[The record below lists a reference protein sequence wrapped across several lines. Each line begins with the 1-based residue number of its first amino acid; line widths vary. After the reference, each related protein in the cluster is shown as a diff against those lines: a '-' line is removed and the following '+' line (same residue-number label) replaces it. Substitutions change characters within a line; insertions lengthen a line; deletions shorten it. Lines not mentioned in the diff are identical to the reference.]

1 MGDSHSSRHM
11 ATTALA
17 LYPYDE
23 EIVKDIFQPSDLSFP
38 VGGVI
43 TNIQQHESGWWEGT
57 HGTQRGTFPAVLV
70 STNVIGRAKCIH
82 PYYAERLDEL
92 NIRKGDDIEIY
103 ERRQSGWLRV
113 IVNGKGGLVP
123 STHVR
128 ELRAGVQHT
137 PSGFSPPS
145 MDQAS
150 APKQPRAVLN
160 SPVISRSPQMKAK
173 PVCPPSL
180 GGNMNLGSP
189 VMTANHGSPVMGVP
203 SVMGGGPPSP
213 ATVGPPPPATVGP
226 PPMSAIPA
234 KVNKFP
240 SPAAV
245 RMPTAAPVAHTPIPA
260 PTPLPQAVAVA
271 PPTSKFHP
279 QSWEILSTN
288 LSPFPLLNS
297 SQSTS
302 FVSLRT
308 TTPWRF
314 EVNPWCRN

>member
-1 MGDSHSSRHM
+1 M

-23 EIVKDIFQPSDLSFP
+23 EIVKDIFQPSDLTFP
-38 VGGVI
+38 AGGVI

-57 HGTQRGTFPAVLV
+57 HGSQRGTFPAVLV

-92 NIRKGDDIEIY
+92 NIRKGDDVEIY

-128 ELRAGVQHT
+128 EMRAGVQHAGGF
-137 PSGFSPPS
+137 PSPS
-145 MDQAS
+145 MEHAS
-150 APKQPRAVLN
+150 VPKQPRMN
-160 SPVISRSPQMKAK
+160 SPVAARSPQMKAK

-180 GGNMNLGSP
+180 SGNMNHSP
-189 VMTANHGSPVMGVP
+189 SGMAAP
-203 SVMGGGPPSP
+203 SAMAGPPSP

-226 PPMSAIPA
+226 PPMGAMPA
-234 KVNKFP
+234 ATVKVNKFP
-240 SPAAV
+240 SPASSSV
-245 RMPTAAPVAHTPIPA
+245 RMPTAAAVHTPAPA

-271 PPTSKFHP
+271 PPTSK
-279 QSWEILSTN
+279 
-288 LSPFPLLNS
+288 SPSDFDLL
-297 SQSTS
+297 
-302 FVSLRT
+302 VC
-308 TTPWRF
+308 
-314 EVNPWCRN
+314 VC